1 MCKLYL
7 MCGIPGSGKSTW
19 LKNHAG
25 DGVVVSRDVIRFSM
39 VKEDEEYF
47 SKENEV
53 FAEFVRQINENLS
66 AGKDV
71 FADATHLNPA
81 SRNKLLNQVS
91 GYDEVHAIVMLKTCD
106 TALKQNENRIGTRAY
121 VPRSV
126 IRRMAN
132 QLHMPR
138 LEEGFKSVIVITEE
152 EKVTITTME
161 V

>member
-19 LKNHAG
+19 LKNHVSY
-25 DGVVVSRDVIRFSM
+25 GVVVSRDAVRFSM

-53 FAEFVRQINENLS
+53 FAEFVRQINENLG

-106 TALKQNENRIGTRAY
+106 TALKQNENRVGTRAY

-132 QLHMPR
+132 QLQMPR
-138 LEEGFKSVIVITEE
+138 LEEGFKSVIVVTEE

>member
-19 LKNHAG
+19 LKNHAC

-66 AGKDV
+66 VGKDV

-132 QLHMPR
+132 QLQVPR

>member
-19 LKNHAG
+19 LKNHVS
-25 DGVVVSRDVIRFSM
+25 DGVVVSRDAIRFSM

-53 FAEFVRQINENLS
+53 FAEFVIQINENLS

-91 GYDEVHAIVMLKTCD
+91 GYDEVHAIVMLKTCN
-106 TALKQNENRIGTRAY
+106 TALKQNENRVGTRAY

-132 QLHMPR
+132 QLQVPR

>member
-1 MCKLYL
+1 M
-7 MCGIPGSGKSTW
+7 
-19 LKNHAG
+19 
-25 DGVVVSRDVIRFSM
+25 VVSRDAVRFSM

-53 FAEFVRQINENLS
+53 FAEFVRQINENLR
-66 AGKDV
+66 AERDV

-106 TALKQNENRIGTRAY
+106 TALKQNENRQGTRAY

-132 QLHMPR
+132 QLQMPR
-138 LEEGFKSVIVITEE
+138 LEEGFKSVIVVTEE
-152 EKVTITTME
+152 EKITITTME

>member
-19 LKNHAG
+19 LKNHAC

-66 AGKDV
+66 VGKDV

-132 QLHMPR
+132 QLQMPR